1 VCTVL
6 ADIVKP
12 SNLATGVAQ
21 DYNALAAD
29 VANHIASGCL
39 ELGDVTDILP
49 VPVKN
54 ALELIGIDR
63 FVIVI
68 VSW

>member
-1 VCTVL
+1 MLT
-6 ADIVKP
+6 DIVKSP
-12 SNLATGVAQ
+12 NLAAGVAQ

-29 VANHIASGCL
+29 VANHIAPGCL
-39 ELGDVTDILP
+39 ELGDVADILP

-63 FVIVI
+63 FVIVL